1 MRVLAITPI
10 HVGPEELARRQER
23 YDRLSPSNVE
33 VTLVDL
39 PDTAPRALNTDED
52 IHSSDEYV
60 ATMIKDQGN
69 GFDLVLPDC
78 VLDPA
83 FVPSEDDQVTRGLL
97 HQAVMSVSATGEP
110 FGVIVRNEAIAK
122 ELRRRLAEYSMDET
136 LVDVQ
141 VMDLPFEAVTNHEM
155 WNAAMTQAVKELGE
169 RGARSVINGCSAV
182 DVDEDG
188 LGVRIVD
195 PTEEALIRLGAE
207 SA

>member
-1 MRVLAITPI
+1 MKVLAITPI

-23 YDRLSPSNVE
+23 YNRLSPAHVD

-39 PDTAPRALNTDED
+39 PESAPRALNTDED

-60 ATMIKDQGN
+60 ASVIHNSRD

-83 FVPSEDDQVTRGLL
+83 FVPTGGDKGTRGLL
-97 HQAVMSVSATGEP
+97 HQAVMGVTATGEP
-110 FGVIVRNEAIAK
+110 FGVIVRNHAIAK
-122 ELRRRLAEYSMDET
+122 ELRRRLAEYGMDES

-141 VMDLPFEAVTNHEM
+141 IMDLPFEAVTNHDM

-182 DVDEDG
+182 DVDEEG
-188 LGVRIVD
+188 IGVRVID
-195 PTEEALIRLGAE
+195 PTHEALLRIGAE
-207 SA
+207 PA